1 VFVQPKLK
9 EKPMIPE
16 ETIRLRSYLI
26 WQQAGYPDGRALE
39 HWLRAKAELEAAQE
53 ASLTWADECERIVWP
68 RLPIM
73 RPPQRLTSARIP
85 PTERRAP
92 AAERRPPAIAATQ

>member
-1 VFVQPKLK
+1 M

-16 ETIRLRSYLI
+16 QTIRLRSYLI

-39 HWLRAKAELEAAQE
+39 HWLRAKAELEAE
-53 ASLTWADECERIVWP
+53 YMASLTWVDECERIVWP
-68 RLPIM
+68 RLPIL

-85 PTERRAP
+85 RTERRVPPAERRAP
-92 AAERRPPAIAATQ
+92 PIAATR